1 MNSRNGPILSAS
13 LGALLLALTVPA
25 EGEPTAVPLL
35 LLLAAGI
42 GLVVVTE
49 AQRRRS
55 AAAPVERRPDDA

>member
-35 LLLAAGI
+35 LLAAGI

-49 AQRRRS
+49 AQRRRG